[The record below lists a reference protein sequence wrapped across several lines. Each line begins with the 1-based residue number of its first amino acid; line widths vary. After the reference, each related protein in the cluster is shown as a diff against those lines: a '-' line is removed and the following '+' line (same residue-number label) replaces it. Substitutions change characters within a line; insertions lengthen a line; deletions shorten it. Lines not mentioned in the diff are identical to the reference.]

1 MARSASG
8 LITQLDNSHLT
19 KNHYKVISAAVLGDM
34 LEFFDF
40 TIISFVIAFIMVPWG
55 LTYSHSAAILLAS
68 GFGAIIG
75 AAAFGYIADKIGRR
89 PIFIFTILFSAVM
102 TGLMYFVPEGN
113 WLFLVALR
121 FLTGLALGGL
131 YCVDLPLVQEFVPSQ
146 YRGRVSGIVTA
157 FIPIGTMIASSSA
170 AFLTPSIGWRGLF
183 LVGLVPALLCLLI
196 RIWVPESPRWLI
208 GNKRF
213 DEAEA
218 AVDWVTGQ
226 HHDFRQATGK
236 KDQWVD
242 DLPPVVKQSWSELFK
257 YPRSIITTW
266 GTNIAQQCGYYC
278 FTMWGPALLA
288 LVIGRTPQEAA
299 KLYIFVTLG
308 GFIGRWFWAFMSDL
322 LGRRTSGMALGAG
335 AAVMLVFAIF
345 NIGNFIGG
353 ISVFWLCMI
362 GIYFFADGG
371 FALVGPYGSEVW
383 PSQLRAAGM
392 GSAYG
397 MGGIGKLIGPMIV
410 AFFAGS
416 SNLVSPKATADA
428 IGSVYLFLAVCFVIQ
443 GVLFYFARET
453 KGKTMEQIDLELEAE
468 RAKMQPQTA

>member
-1 MARSASG
+1 MSKSAASLIAR
-8 LITQLDNSHLT
+8 LDESRLT
-19 KNHYKVISAAVLGDM
+19 TNHYKVISAAVLGDM

-55 LTYSHSAAILLAS
+55 LDYGSSAIILLAS
-68 GFGAIIG
+68 GLGAIIG
-75 AAAFGYIADKIGRR
+75 AALFGNIADRIGRR
-89 PIFIFTILFSAVM
+89 PVFIFTILFSALM
-102 TGLMYFVPEGN
+102 TGAMYFTPEGN
-113 WLFLVALR
+113 WQFLAVFR

-131 YCVDLPLVQEFVPSQ
+131 YCVDLPLVQEFVPSK

-183 LVGLVPALLCLLI
+183 LVGLLPALLCLLI

-208 GNKRF
+208 SRKRF

-218 AVDWVTGQ
+218 AVDWVTGH
-226 HHDFRQATGK
+226 HHDFREVRKSDTE
-236 KDQWVD
+236 WVD
-242 DLPPVVKQSWSELFK
+242 DLPAQTQHSWSELFQ
-257 YPRSIITTW
+257 YPRSVITTW
-266 GTNIAQQCGYYC
+266 FTNIAQQCGYYC

-299 KLYIFVTLG
+299 KLYIAVTLG
-308 GFIGRWFWAFMSDL
+308 GFIGRWFWAFMSDY
-322 LGRRTSGMALGAG
+322 LGRRVSGMLLGAG
-335 AAVMLVFAIF
+335 AATMLVIAIF
-345 NIGNFIGG
+345 NTGNFIGG

-383 PSQLRAAGM
+383 PAQLRATGM

-397 MGGIGKLIGPMIV
+397 MGGIGKLVGPMIV
-410 AFFAGS
+410 AWFAGS
-416 SNLVSPKATADA
+416 SNLVSPKATTDA
-428 IGSVYLFLAVCFVIQ
+428 IAPVYLFLAGCFVVL

-453 KGKTMEQIDLELEAE
+453 KGKTMEQIEAELEAE
-468 RAKMQPQTA
+468 RLGARAA

>member
-1 MARSASG
+1 MARSAAG
-8 LITQLDNSHLT
+8 LITQLDEAALT

-40 TIISFVIAFIMVPWG
+40 TIISFVISFIMVPWG
-55 LTYSHSAAILLAS
+55 LTYSNSAAILLAS

-75 AAAFGYIADKIGRR
+75 AAAFGYVADKYGRR
-89 PIFIFTILFSAVM
+89 PVFMSTILFSAIM

-113 WLFLVALR
+113 WVFLACLR

-146 YRGRVSGIVTA
+146 FRGRISGIVTA

-183 LVGLVPALLCLLI
+183 LVGLIPALLCLLI
-196 RIWVPESPRWLI
+196 RVWVPESPRWLI
-208 GNKRF
+208 RNKKF
-213 DEAEA
+213 DEAQA

-226 HHDFRQATGK
+226 HHDFRSAKAADQ
-236 KDQWVD
+236 QWVD
-242 DLPPVVKQSWSELFK
+242 DLPAQVQHTWGELFK
-257 YPRSIITTW
+257 YPRSVITTW

-288 LVIGRTPQEAA
+288 LVIGKTPQQAA
-299 KLYIFVTLG
+299 KLYIAVTLG
-308 GFIGRWFWAFMSDL
+308 GFVGRWFWAFMSDY
-322 LGRRTSGMALGAG
+322 LGRRLSGMLLGAG
-335 AAVMLVFAIF
+335 AAIMLVIAIF
-345 NIGNFIGG
+345 NTGNFIGG
-353 ISVFWLCMI
+353 TSVFWLCMI
-362 GIYFFADGG
+362 AIYFFADGG

-383 PSQLRAAGM
+383 PSPLRAAGM

-397 MGGIGKLIGPMIV
+397 MGGIGKLIGPMVV

-416 SNLVSPKATADA
+416 SNLVSPKATGDA
-428 IGSVYLFLAVCFVIQ
+428 ISSVYIFLAVCFVLQ
-443 GVLFYFARET
+443 GILFYFARET
-453 KGKTMEQIDLELEAE
+453 KGKTMEQIDNELESE
-468 RAKMQPQTA
+468 RLAKTA